1 MMEEQSNPTTGMTAG
16 LRFAMITTFYPPA
29 NFGGDGHA
37 VRRLAHAL
45 ARRGHEVHVIHDVD
59 AFRSLTSKPDRAPLA
74 EPDGVHVHA
83 LRSAFGVLSPL
94 ATQQLGRPLMHGREI
109 RKILDGGFDVINFHN
124 ISLIGGPAILGFG
137 TAIKLYTAHE
147 HWLVC
152 PSHILWR
159 HNREICT
166 GRECV
171 RCVLHY
177 GRPPQLWRAG
187 SLLAREARH
196 VDEFLTMSEFAARN
210 HAQFG
215 FERQM
220 RVIPAFLPDAPAM
233 PPRDVGPSGVPP
245 YLLFVGRLEAI
256 KGLQGI
262 IPRFAG
268 VHGPELWI
276 AGTGDYE
283 PELRALAKG
292 MPRVRFLGFK
302 PEEQLRLLYRDAIA
316 AVIPS
321 ICYEVFPLVVLEAF
335 REGTPIIAREFG
347 PFPEIVRA
355 SEGGLLYNTDE
366 EFDRAVL
373 ELSTNCARREE
384 MGRAAAH
391 AFDRNWH
398 EDVAM
403 ERYFAVIREVAE
415 RRGLRS
421 VLERTEPVGVAP
433 SALGAGWDTQPL
445 ARKLDV

>member
-1 MMEEQSNPTTGMTAG
+1 MAAG

-59 AFRSLTSKPDRAPLA
+59 AFRSLTSKPDRAPLP
-74 EPDGVHVHA
+74 EPEGVHVHP
-83 LRSAFGVLSPL
+83 LRSALGTLSPL
-94 ATQQLGRPLMHGREI
+94 ATHQLGRPLVHGRSI
-109 RKILDGGFDVINFHN
+109 RKILDSGFDVINFHN
-124 ISLIGGPAILGFG
+124 ISLVGGPAILGLG
-137 TAIKLYTAHE
+137 AGIKLYTAHE

-152 PSHILWR
+152 SSHILWR
-159 HNREICT
+159 HNREVCT

-187 SLLAREARH
+187 SLLEREARH
-196 VDEFLTMSEFAARN
+196 VDEFLTMSEFAANN
-210 HAQFG
+210 HAEFG
-215 FERQM
+215 FERSM
-220 RVIPAFLPDAPAM
+220 RVIPAFLPDVLPL
-233 PPRDVGPSGVPP
+233 PPRADSSDVPP

-256 KGLQGI
+256 KGLQDI

-268 VHGPELWI
+268 ADGPQLWI

-283 PELRALAKG
+283 PQLRALAEG
-292 MPRVRFLGFK
+292 MPRVRFLGFLA
-302 PEEQLRLLYRDAIA
+302 EDRLRLLYRDAIA

-335 REGTPIIAREFG
+335 REGTPIIARELG

-355 SEGGLLYNTDE
+355 SDGGLLYNTPE
-366 EFDRAVL
+366 EFDRAVR
-373 ELSTNCARREE
+373 ELSTSSSRRDE
-384 MGRAAAH
+384 MGRAAAA
-391 AFDRNWH
+391 AFNRNWC

-403 ERYFAVIREVAE
+403 ERYFGVIREVAE
-415 RRGLRS
+415 RRGLHS
-421 VLERTEPVGVAP
+421 VIERAEPTRHAP
-433 SALGAGWDTQPL
+433 ATPGAGWYMKPRVT
-445 ARKLDV
+445 ALDI

>member
-1 MMEEQSNPTTGMTAG
+1 MNEQGNQTNCMTAG

-59 AFRSLTSKPDRAPLA
+59 AFRSLTSKPDRAPLP
-74 EPDGVHVHA
+74 EPEGVHVHP
-83 LRSAFGVLSPL
+83 LRSALGTLSPL
-94 ATQQLGRPLMHGREI
+94 ATHQLGRPLVHGREI
-109 RKILDGGFDVINFHN
+109 RRILDGGFDVINFHN
-124 ISLIGGPAILGFG
+124 ISLVGGPAILGYG
-137 TAIKLYTAHE
+137 SGIKLYTAHE

-152 PSHILWR
+152 SSHILWR
-159 HNREICT
+159 HNREVCT

-187 SLLAREARH
+187 SMLERQARH
-196 VDEFLTMSEFAARN
+196 VDEFLTMSEFAANN

-215 FERQM
+215 FERPM
-220 RVIPAFLPDAPAM
+220 RVIPAFLPDAPRIPLRGDAS
-233 PPRDVGPSGVPP
+233 DVPP
-245 YLLFVGRLEAI
+245 YVLFVGRLEAI
-256 KGLQGI
+256 KGLQDI

-268 VHGPELWI
+268 AHGPQLWI

-283 PELRALAKG
+283 PELRALAEG
-292 MPRVRFLGFK
+292 MPRVRFLGFLSEDK
-302 PEEQLRLLYRDAIA
+302 LRLLYRDAIA

-335 REGTPIIAREFG
+335 REGTPIIARRMG

-355 SEGGLLYNTDE
+355 SDGGLLYETAE
-366 EFDRAVL
+366 EFDRAVMG
-373 ELSTNCARREE
+373 LSTDRSRRIE
-384 MGRAAAH
+384 MGRAAAI
-391 AFDRNWH
+391 AFERNWS

-403 ERYFAVIREVAE
+403 ERYFGVIHEVA
-415 RRGLRS
+415 S
-421 VLERTEPVGVAP
+421 
-433 SALGAGWDTQPL
+433 GAVSTP
-445 ARKLDV
+445 